1 MTDIRMP
8 RRERFL
14 GVRLDL
20 VTSETVVQA
29 AAQAMRNRRHL
40 QLGDVNVSK
49 LVDMQ
54 ENNELRRCVAECDI
68 VCPDGMGIVWGGRL
82 VGIPIEQRVAGID
95 LMIDVLRVCEREG
108 FRPYFFGATTRILED
123 MVCKFKTEYPEL
135 QVAGWRNGYFTADDE
150 AEIVENI
157 KASKADCIFVGI
169 TSPIKEKFLN
179 AYRDEMGVT
188 LQLGVGGAFD
198 VLSGH
203 VKRAPVFVQK
213 LGFEWLYRLLQEPRR
228 LAGRYYVA
236 NVRFA
241 ILLAK
246 DLIAAGRRRARR
258 AS

>member
-8 RRERFL
+8 QRERFL
-14 GVRLDL
+14 GVHLDL
-20 VTSETVVQA
+20 VTSETVVEA
-29 AAQAMRNRRHL
+29 AAQAMRNRRQL

-54 ENNELRRCVAECDI
+54 ENKELRRWVDECDI

-82 VGIPIEQRVAGID
+82 LGIPIEQRVTGID
-95 LMIDVLRVCEREG
+95 LMVDVLRVCESEG
-108 FRPYFFGATTRILED
+108 FRPYFFGATTTVLDDLIR
-123 MVCKFKTEYPEL
+123 KFKTEYPAL
-135 QVAGWRNGYFTADDE
+135 QVAGWRNGYFTSDE
-150 AEIVENI
+150 EAQIVANI

-203 VKRAPVFVQK
+203 VRRAPVFVQK
-213 LGFEWLYRLLQEPRR
+213 LGFEWLYRLAQEPRR

-236 NVRFA
+236 NARFA
-241 ILLAK
+241 FLLAK
-246 DLIAAGRRRARR
+246 SLFAAGKRRARR